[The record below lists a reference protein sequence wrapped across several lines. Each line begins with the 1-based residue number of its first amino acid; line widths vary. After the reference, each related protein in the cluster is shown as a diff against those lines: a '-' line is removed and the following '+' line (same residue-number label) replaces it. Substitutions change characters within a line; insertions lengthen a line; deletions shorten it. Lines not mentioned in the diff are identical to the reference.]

1 MRDADPGRG
10 RPRRARARAGR
21 GPRLSARF
29 GARGPRPGLVACL
42 HCGAVMRPTRRLA
55 PPALAALTLSAC
67 ALSFPVELVREL
79 DLVVPAGDAAL
90 EVPVDLAEDAAIW
103 KHRDAVE
110 AYSVEAVSARVLSVG
125 PSNEAAVVDVDLS
138 LRADGGPEDG
148 SEDVLVARVK
158 ELPLEEGARVELD
171 GTRKLEQLLLDALRR
186 TGRFTAVVRTRA
198 DHAVDALL
206 ELRITGAVEYDLVE
220 RP

>member
-1 MRDADPGRG
+1 MV
-10 RPRRARARAGR
+10 AR
-21 GPRLSARF
+21 
-29 GARGPRPGLVACL
+29 L
-42 HCGAVMRPTRRLA
+42 HFGAVMRPTRRLA
-55 PPALAALTLSAC
+55 TLSLSALALSAC
-67 ALSFPVELVREL
+67 ALAFPVELVREL
-79 DLVVPAGDAAL
+79 DLVAPAGAAAL

-110 AYSVEAVSARVLSVG
+110 AYSVEAVRARVLSVG
-125 PSNEAAVVDVDLS
+125 PSNVAAVVDVELA
-138 LRADGGPEDG
+138 LRADGGPGDG

-158 ELPLEEGARVELD
+158 ELPLEEGARVDLEGTHELE
-171 GTRKLEQLLLDALRR
+171 RLLLEALRR

-206 ELRITGAVEYDLVE
+206 ELRIAGAVEYDLVE